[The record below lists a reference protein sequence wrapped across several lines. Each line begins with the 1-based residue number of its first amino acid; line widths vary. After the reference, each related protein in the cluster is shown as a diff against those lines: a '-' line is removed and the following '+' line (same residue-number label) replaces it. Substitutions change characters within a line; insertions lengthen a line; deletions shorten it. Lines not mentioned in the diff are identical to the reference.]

1 MKQPYVLSNNKIFL
15 YHKFVK
21 LLLKQKLQSCI
32 TLLLLKFN
40 TNLSVAI
47 KYCISSKYPMSKIQ
61 ILLIILLQESEMVHF
76 INKTVAN
83 ESKLAFK
90 L

>member
-1 MKQPYVLSNNKIFL
+1 MHKAFAFKIKYRFNNF
-15 YHKFVK
+15 
-21 LLLKQKLQSCI
+21 
-32 TLLLLKFN
+32 
-40 TNLSVAI
+40 A
-47 KYCISSKYPMSKIQ
+47 KYCISSKYTVSKIQ
-61 ILLIILLQESEMVHF
+61 ILIILQESEMVHF